1 TKFLNTCATKSDQIG
16 NDFPKMELFRKKI
29 SLGNQLKEVS
39 QLEIV
44 KLIIS
49 QPHFPRKSC
58 TLKKYRKLLKIQK
71 YPRYSFCNDDEIAYR
86 QLIIES
92 KFSSAETTVLY

>member
-1 TKFLNTCATKSDQIG
+1 
-16 NDFPKMELFRKKI
+16 MELFSKKI
-29 SLGNQLKEVS
+29 SLGNQFKEVS

-58 TLKKYRKLLKIQK
+58 AFKKIPKTLED
-71 YPRYSFCNDDEIAYR
+71 SEI
-86 QLIIES
+86 
-92 KFSSAETTVLY
+92 

>member
-1 TKFLNTCATKSDQIG
+1 
-16 NDFPKMELFRKKI
+16 MELFRKKI

-58 TLKKYRKLLKIQK
+58 TFKKIPKTFEASKI
-71 YPRYSFCNDDEIAYR
+71 
-86 QLIIES
+86 S
-92 KFSSAETTVLY
+92 KIFILQR